1 MKWKSHFE
9 CDFGSHFECDFRLEV
24 TFRCDVLE
32 VILNKGR
39 NKNNFQ
45 TCRTV
50 RELSR
55 SKKKKIV
62 NFFLIDFAIS
72 FPSRNLQYQAWI
84 DHVKVHHRRSKNG
97 PGGIRA
103 KSLETLL
110 CRAVFQS
117 SRAGPKQPGYFGRL
131 FWPCGAELENC
142 PAQ

>member
-1 MKWKSHFE
+1 MNSH
-9 CDFGSHFECDFRLEV
+9 G
-24 TFRCDVLE
+24 
-32 VILNKGR
+32 
-39 NKNNFQ
+39 Q
-45 TCRTV
+45 
-50 RELSR
+50 
-55 SKKKKIV
+55 KKKIV

-117 SRAGPKQPGYFGRL
+117 SRAGPKQPGYFGRAWL
-131 FWPCGAELENC
+131 DWKTAVHNNVSKENFALEER
-142 PAQ
+142 QIL